1 MPKAAEVIPTIWTT
15 LWSDANNTGTWRT
28 AIPVYQHRLS
38 PCRLSCPVGGTIPV
52 WADKLRNC
60 EFYEAWSE
68 IVANN
73 PFPAVTGRVCHH
85 PCESACN
92 RSQFDEKVS
101 IKLLERYLGDLAL
114 EKGWP
119 LPEKGLAKKQRVAI
133 IGGGPAGLSAA
144 YQLALRGYRVEIFEA
159 KQMPGGLLRYG
170 IPPYRLPR
178 EVLDCEID
186 RLLQLG
192 IQVHTGSAINGAEE
206 YRRLQKDYDALFI
219 ATGARRPRKL
229 HLSGSDFGIV
239 KDGLDFLFQV
249 NNGLAPKMEK
259 KVIVIG
265 GGNTAV
271 DAARVA
277 RRLGA
282 EQVTIVYRRTE
293 SEMPSQKSEILEARE
308 EGVEFLFLASPV
320 RIEKEADNGYRL
332 ICQKMRLGEKDASGR
347 PRPEA
352 VPQAYFPLEAD
363 QIIMAIGSD
372 AVIPD
377 ISEQPALNGSLLKV
391 DEKQETSVEGI
402 FAGGDLTSTE
412 RFVSSA
418 LGAGKKAAEHI
429 DQLWAG
435 SLRNDNS
442 DNYGEEA
449 VTYKEVNTFYFSRSQ
464 AVKNNLLQAT
474 ERVQNFQEV
483 QLGISE
489 GQALSEAA
497 RCFNC
502 GLCVQCDNCFYFCPD
517 MAVKKGNSGEKEYSI
532 LEQYCKGCGLCVKEC
547 PRGAIVLKE
556 ESK

>member
-1 MPKAAEVIPTIWTT
+1 
-15 LWSDANNTGTWRT
+15 
-28 AIPVYQHRLS
+28 
-38 PCRLSCPVGGTIPV
+38 
-52 WADKLRNC
+52 
-60 EFYEAWSE
+60 
-68 IVANN
+68 
-73 PFPAVTGRVCHH
+73 
-85 PCESACN
+85 
-92 RSQFDEKVS
+92 
-101 IKLLERYLGDLAL
+101 
-114 EKGWP
+114 
-119 LPEKGLAKKQRVAI
+119 
-133 IGGGPAGLSAA
+133 
-144 YQLALRGYRVEIFEA
+144 
-159 KQMPGGLLRYG
+159 
-170 IPPYRLPR
+170 
-178 EVLDCEID
+178 
-186 RLLQLG
+186 
-192 IQVHTGSAINGAEE
+192 
-206 YRRLQKDYDALFI
+206 
-219 ATGARRPRKL
+219 
-229 HLSGSDFGIV
+229 
-239 KDGLDFLFQV
+239 
-249 NNGLAPKMEK
+249 
-259 KVIVIG
+259 
-265 GGNTAV
+265 
-271 DAARVA
+271 
-277 RRLGA
+277 
-282 EQVTIVYRRTE
+282 
-293 SEMPSQKSEILEARE
+293 
-308 EGVEFLFLASPV
+308 
-320 RIEKEADNGYRL
+320 
-332 ICQKMRLGEKDASGR
+332 
-347 PRPEA
+347 
-352 VPQAYFPLEAD
+352 
-363 QIIMAIGSD
+363 MAIGSD